1 MGTEVLLKLQ
11 NTVLTRT
18 FAAGEQLAS
27 NVYSTISSYQSQ
39 AGIGYLTVSSVL
51 YTENKLP
58 VENWEDRCVGLEPLT
73 IVVEAQQTLQEQ
85 IASMLQRVQQ
95 LEAKVS
101 NISKPRVAN
110 LAAQM
115 LLLACGV
122 EDFHATTTHHFSAL
136 GVQHPR
142 VKAVSG
148 FLGVQPRV
156 FVTQANALVSR
167 RNNIDIQSVCSHPFQ
182 QADIFVLTETW
193 LTSGKSPPQ
202 VPGYFF
208 FNINAKQPRCG
219 RGAGGIAVYCANKYS
234 GKIKIWR
241 QDLAFLTRIWLER
254 DKSLFQCNEALLLC
268 AV

>member
-1 MGTEVLLKLQ
+1 MGTEGIVKLQ
-11 NTVLTRT
+11 NTVLTKT
-18 FAAGEQLAS
+18 FAPGEQLATK
-27 NVYSTISSYQSQ
+27 VYSTISSFQSQ
-39 AGIGYLTVSSVL
+39 AGAGALTVSSVL

-85 IASMLQRVQQ
+85 IASMLQRVQK

-101 NISKPRVAN
+101 FISKPRVAN

-148 FLGVQPRV
+148 FLVVQG
-156 FVTQANALVSR
+156 
-167 RNNIDIQSVCSHPFQ
+167 ICY
-182 QADIFVLTETW
+182 
-193 LTSGKSPPQ
+193 TS
-202 VPGYFF
+202 
-208 FNINAKQPRCG
+208 
-219 RGAGGIAVYCANKYS
+219 
-234 GKIKIWR
+234 
-241 QDLAFLTRIWLER
+241 
-254 DKSLFQCNEALLLC
+254 QCCCEKKEQH
-268 AV
+268 

>member
-1 MGTEVLLKLQ
+1 MEGTEVLVKLQ

-18 FAAGEQLAS
+18 CAAGEQIAS
-27 NVYSTISSYQSQ
+27 NVYSTISSYQSK
-39 AGIGYLTVSSVL
+39 AGTGDLRVSTVF

-85 IASMLQRVQQ
+85 IASMLQRVQK

-101 NISKPRVAN
+101 IISKPRVAN
-110 LAAQM
+110 LAAQI

-148 FLGVQPRV
+148 FLVVQG
-156 FVTQANALVSR
+156 
-167 RNNIDIQSVCSHPFQ
+167 ICY
-182 QADIFVLTETW
+182 
-193 LTSGKSPPQ
+193 TS
-202 VPGYFF
+202 
-208 FNINAKQPRCG
+208 
-219 RGAGGIAVYCANKYS
+219 
-234 GKIKIWR
+234 
-241 QDLAFLTRIWLER
+241 
-254 DKSLFQCNEALLLC
+254 QCCCEKKEQH
-268 AV
+268 